1 MGKCR
6 SQTLQRIE
14 AQTAEK
20 GSRILLT
27 AAKFGG
33 TTIIQPVHKKSLSD
47 ELIDR
52 AFNSEL
58 YRGPTEQGGSPDA
71 KAGWRKTRP
80 TTYATLPIPS
90 HSVPKLS
97 CVA

>member
-58 YRGPTEQGGSPDA
+58 YRGPTDREAPPILRPVGA
-71 KAGWRKTRP
+71 KLDPQRTP
-80 TTYATLPIPS
+80 PCLFLPLP
-90 HSVPKLS
+90 L
-97 CVA
+97 CA